1 MLRLRNL
8 LGVMVFVGL
17 VAGGSWLVLNRQLVL
32 DHVRVWRVSTKSAH
46 DAGTAGNDDRQG

>member
-8 LGVMVFVGL
+8 LGVVVFVGL

-32 DHVRVWRVSTKSAH
+32 EEVEIGRASCRERV
-46 DAGTAGNDDRQG
+46 